1 LIKARLTAFKR
12 AQQVYTA
19 AHEKVHAA
27 EATLKAAQTQLGALK
42 PDQDQAVDELA
53 CALVADG
60 QPRANPF
67 SAFGPMAPGKL
78 MELRAADGARAIHQ
92 LVAAVQRTKGL
103 SKPTLQAAQ
112 TAERKAAAVES
123 ALTQIE
129 KRRDALR
136 EARHTRAAHAQ
147 TWATAL
153 AALKRGARAAAD
165 DGAPNLYATL
175 FDRPSRPNG
184 KSAKARPAPI
194 APTPPPATPT
204 AAS

>member
-1 LIKARLTAFKR
+1 MFLAKSTSL
-12 AQQVYTA
+12 
-19 AHEKVHAA
+19 
-27 EATLKAAQTQLGALK
+27 QTQLGELK
-42 PDQDQAVDELA
+42 ADQDRAVDELA
-53 CALVADG
+53 RALVADG
-60 QPRANPF
+60 QPRSNPF
-67 SAFGPMAPGKL
+67 GAFGPLAPGKL
-78 MELRAADGARAIHQ
+78 MEIPAPDAARAVHQ
-92 LVAAVQRTKGL
+92 LVAAVLRAKAL

-136 EARHTRAAHAQ
+136 EARHTRAAHAH

-175 FDRPSRPNG
+175 FD
-184 KSAKARPAPI
+184 
-194 APTPPPATPT
+194 PPAGRT
-204 AAS
+204 ASPGR